1 MQLRRDQ
8 PRRSGK
14 TTIQKV
20 LITTP
25 RQKQNLSGG
34 FRLTFIMASDMI
46 QLDKLEFVGV
56 HNMVEIS
63 FLFLE
68 IVFASIWLVIRSVVW
83 IKQRHIDWKREAVL
97 LLMYINLAVIIRFT
111 FFPMSKVDG
120 QVQPLVFDIATAF
133 PFRFNLLPLVNLFDY
148 DSKRDLLV
156 NVIGNVAMFIPS
168 GIVLPI
174 IYKRLD
180 TFLKVLLA
188 GGSISLCIEI
198 IQLPFSVRATD
209 IDDLILNVVG
219 VVMGYGIYAL
229 IRYIRRAKK

>member
-1 MQLRRDQ
+1 
-8 PRRSGK
+8 
-14 TTIQKV
+14 
-20 LITTP
+20 
-25 RQKQNLSGG
+25 
-34 FRLTFIMASDMI
+34 MASDMI

-97 LLMYINLAVIIRFT
+97 LLMYINLAVIIRFA
-111 FFPMSKVDG
+111 FFPMSKVDE

-133 PFRFNLLPLVNLFDY
+133 PFRVNLLPLVNLFDY